1 MATTAAPTDA
11 IEPLGSVRRSQLV
24 STFGIGAIVDLEKG
38 SFMPMGL
45 EDWER
50 ATRLP
55 SLSIGE
61 PRLQAMLRVSHFR
74 LGPVKEDVP
83 GTRQVRARSAAP
95 AVRFPEWHEC
105 PKCHRI
111 GRQDD
116 PFELAADGGRLACL
130 AHGSPVHTTPVRF
143 VLACRRGHIED
154 FPWAWWAHQERPEG
168 ICDAPSLYL
177 GSYGRSASLSDLYVY
192 CKNCATRERPVRKS
206 LGDAFRPEA
215 LAGYSCSGFRPW
227 LYDREGDCDQPVRA
241 IQRGASNV
249 HFGVVCSALSIPP
262 ASEAISLIVQEM
274 RSVLDAVPV
283 PTLQSVLEGLAQQYG
298 VTTEQLLSAYR
309 KLRTIETEGTALTE
323 QQSRMEE
330 YSALSEDRE
339 DPVVSGVVPEFR
351 NRVARSPESLADWF
365 ELVGAASRLREVRA
379 LAGFSRIEPHP
390 VAAERVNDAIR
401 DGLVSPLSKSP
412 RNWLPAA
419 EIRGEGIFFRFRTEA
434 VDAWIASNPGLVRRT
449 EVLDARSHR
458 MAEQRGFSRNYTITP
473 RLLLVHSFSHA
484 LIRQISVECGYSASA
499 LRERLYFSEA
509 NDSRPAMN
517 GVLIYT
523 GSPDSEGSLGGLV
536 RLAEPELLEPIVRRT
551 LDHAG
556 WCGSDPVCI
565 ETDPRHSGESVS
577 GASCHCCLLLP
588 ETACEKFNREL
599 DRAVLV
605 GDAEGTFAGYFGDAT
620 GGLNW
625 PS

>member
-1 MATTAAPTDA
+1 MATDA

-24 STFGIGAIVDLEKG
+24 SSFGIGAIIDLEKG

-50 ATRLP
+50 ATSLP

-105 PKCHRI
+105 PRCHRI
-111 GRQDD
+111 GKQGK
-116 PFELAADGGRLACL
+116 PFELAADGGRLACN

-192 CKNCATRERPVRKS
+192 CKNCGTRERPVRKS

-215 LAGYSCSGFRPW
+215 MAGYSCPGFRPW
-227 LYDREGDCDQPVRA
+227 LFDREGECDQPVRV

-262 ASEAISLIVQEM
+262 ASEAVSLIVQEM
-274 RSVLDAVPV
+274 RSVLDAVPE
-283 PTLQSVLEGLAQQYG
+283 PTLPTVLEGLAPEYG
-298 VTTEQLLSAYR
+298 ATAEQLLSAYR

-323 QQSRMEE
+323 RQSRMEE

-351 NRVARSPESLADWF
+351 NRVARPPDSLADWF
-365 ELVGAASRLREVRA
+365 DLVGAGPPACAKCGRL
-379 LAGFSRIEPHP
+379 LG
-390 VAAERVNDAIR
+390 
-401 DGLVSPLSKSP
+401 SP
-412 RNWLPAA
+412 
-419 EIRGEGIFFRFRTEA
+419 
-434 VDAWIASNPGLVRRT
+434 ASN
-449 EVLDARSHR
+449 
-458 MAEQRGFSRNYTITP
+458 
-473 RLLLVHSFSHA
+473 
-484 LIRQISVECGYSASA
+484 LIR
-499 LRERLYFSEA
+499 
-509 NDSRPAMN
+509 
-517 GVLIYT
+517 
-523 GSPDSEGSLGGLV
+523 
-536 RLAEPELLEPIVRRT
+536 
-551 LDHAG
+551 
-556 WCGSDPVCI
+556 
-565 ETDPRHSGESVS
+565 
-577 GASCHCCLLLP
+577 
-588 ETACEKFNREL
+588 
-599 DRAVLV
+599 
-605 GDAEGTFAGYFGDAT
+605 
-620 GGLNW
+620 
-625 PS
+625 